1 MNEVAKVQETG
12 LMPLNML
19 AEEAR
24 VYSENMAMNMLN
36 LGRVFCDAKK
46 QLEHGKFGE
55 WVQENAGMSV
65 RTAQQL
71 MQVYVRFGNNPRFAG
86 LEKAKMYKM
95 LSLPEGTEEQ
105 FAEENDLVHMSS
117 REVDEA
123 VKRVRAETDQLLKT
137 QREAL
142 EQERSA
148 RRAAE
153 ARAAALAERPAE
165 VPEEVSASLREKDD
179 TIERQRQENV
189 RIAEQARDSVF
200 RAGELQ
206 RDLNRMK
213 REMDENQETLQEMQ
227 AENDRLQQEIL
238 NYQSA
243 AAKGDA
249 ERNISDEL
257 TSDAFASAVRQF
269 IGVCARMPHM
279 GRTFATMPNDE
290 HRMFDEL
297 LQTVESWARES
308 RRALNTYEGVEIH
321 G

>member
-1 MNEVAKVQETG
+1 MNEVANIRETA
-12 LMPLNML
+12 LTPIAML

-36 LGRVFCDAKK
+36 LGRVFVEAKK
-46 QLEHGKFGE
+46 QLQHGEWGE
-55 WVQENAGMSV
+55 WVQENAGMSM

-95 LSLPEGTEEQ
+95 LSLPEGAEDA
-105 FAEENDLVHMSS
+105 FAEENDLANMSS

-123 VKRVRAETDQLLKT
+123 VKRVRAETDALLKAQKET
-137 QREAL
+137 L
-142 EQERSA
+142 DQERKA

-153 ARAAALAERPAE
+153 ARAEALAERPQE
-165 VPEEVSASLREKDD
+165 IPEEVTASLREKDD
-179 TIERQRQENV
+179 AIERQRQEITRLADMSRNT
-189 RIAEQARDSVF
+189 IEQMR
-200 RAGELQ
+200 GLQ
-206 RDLNRMK
+206 RELV
-213 REMDENQETLQEMQ
+213 ENNAALEDMQ
-227 AENDRLQQEIL
+227 QDNDRLQQEIL

-249 ERNISDEL
+249 ERTISEEL
-257 TSDAFASAVRQF
+257 TSEAFASAVRQF

-279 GRTFATMPNDE
+279 GRTFAAMPNDE
-290 HRMFDEL
+290 HRMYDEL

-308 RRALNTYEGVEIH
+308 RCALNTYSAEGVEIH